1 MDATSGDVDATKSGV
16 EQLAIGGAR
25 PDADLLGLRPIVFSD
40 FEVNEISSM
49 FVK

>member
-16 EQLAIGGAR
+16 AQLSIGGAR
-25 PDADLLGLRPIVFSD
+25 PDADLLGLSPIVFSD
-40 FEVNEISSM
+40 FEVNEISFM

>member
-16 EQLAIGGAR
+16 AQLAIGGAR
-25 PDADLLGLRPIVFSD
+25 PDADLLGLSPIVFSD
-40 FEVNEISSM
+40 FEVNEISFM